1 MTVAATGT
9 DGKVTSTLDQFKI
22 SGDDAGAKTDLT
34 NGNAQG
40 AAGAPAGGQSDT
52 TKKSD
57 AAAGTA
63 GSSDKTGQIPDRKTL
78 AEDILKNLQTQ
89 NLTPD
94 EELAQVKDE
103 LARSSKGS
111 RFNNDAIKA
120 MRELLSAQGI
130 EVAIEKGKNE
140 RNEEIPLVSVVP
152 GKGYT
157 PKMDGKFHID
167 VKDLPEEVREGA
179 GENLQKFTDHVVAL
193 ASKALVRVLP
203 TAERPVNPVSEE
215 RLTSVLDHLEKT
227 SRPELKDN
235 RSVVM
240 ALIAEKSKSREFQA
254 LLSADTNFVSRI
266 LADAVEMETLRAID
280 RAKKIEETRL
290 KNEEEA
296 RKKAGLLPS
305 GQSDNHLGAG
315 GDAGKSGSRLAEF
328 AM

>member
-1 MTVAATGT
+1 MTVEA
-9 DGKVTSTLDQFKI
+9 GKVQESKLDEFKI
-22 SGDDAGAKTDLT
+22 SGGEAGSKTDLT
-34 NGNAQG
+34 SGNVQG

-57 AAAGTA
+57 AGAAGAA
-63 GSSDKTGQIPDRKTL
+63 GSSGQPGQTPDRKAL
-78 AEDILKNLQTQ
+78 QGDILKNLQTQ
-89 NLTPD
+89 TLTPD

-111 RFNNDAIKA
+111 RFNNDAIKTL
-120 MRELLSAQGI
+120 RDLLSEQGI
-130 EVAIEKGKNE
+130 EIAIEKGKNE

-157 PKMDGKFHID
+157 PKMDGKFHVD
-167 VKDLPEEVREGA
+167 VKSLPEEIREGA
-179 GENLQKFTDHVVAL
+179 GENLQKYTDHIVAM

-215 RLTSVLDHLEKT
+215 KLTSVLDHLERT

-235 RSVVM
+235 RGVVM
-240 ALIAEKSKSREFQA
+240 ALIADKSKSREFQA
-254 LLSADTNFVSRI
+254 LLSADTNFVTRI

-280 RAKKIEETRL
+280 RAKKIEEARL
-290 KNEEEA
+290 KQEEEA

-305 GQSDNHLGAG
+305 GQSDNHLTAGAG
-315 GDAGKSGSRLAEF
+315 AGGKSGSRLAEF